1 MRLTHCLC
9 TTQSMMKDM
18 LFAEM
23 VEHARA
29 IEVLS
34 RAYDFINKSNDADDL
49 KV

>member
-1 MRLTHCLC
+1 
-9 TTQSMMKDM
+9 MMKDM
-18 LFAEM
+18 LYAEM

>member
-1 MRLTHCLC
+1 
-9 TTQSMMKDM
+9 MMKDM

-29 IEVLS
+29 MEVLS

-49 KV
+49 KVRLKRIANNCTD